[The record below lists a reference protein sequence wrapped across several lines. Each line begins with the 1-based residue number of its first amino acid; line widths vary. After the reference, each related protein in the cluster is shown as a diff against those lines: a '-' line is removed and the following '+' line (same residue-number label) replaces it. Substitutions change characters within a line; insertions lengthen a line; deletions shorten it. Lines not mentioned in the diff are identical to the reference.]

1 MRLINSACPFR
12 QFCAAAGDTVVEFRK
27 EYIEE
32 MMMMVYHQAP
42 CLLQLI
48 RKLDVPVGCLPYL
61 TYMYM
66 KISYDPE
73 AGKARREG
81 KPSISIGGRHCGLL

>member
-32 MMMMVYHQAP
+32 MMILVFTRRLVSYNSSGSLMFLSAA
-42 CLLQLI
+42 
-48 RKLDVPVGCLPYL
+48 YL
-61 TYMYM
+61 YL
-66 KISYDPE
+66 
-73 AGKARREG
+73 
-81 KPSISIGGRHCGLL
+81 H